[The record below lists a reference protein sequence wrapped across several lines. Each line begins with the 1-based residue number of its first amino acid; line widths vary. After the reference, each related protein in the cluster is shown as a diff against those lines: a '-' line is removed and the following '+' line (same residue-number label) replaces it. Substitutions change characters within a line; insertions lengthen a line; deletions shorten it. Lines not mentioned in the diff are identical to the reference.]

1 MHSVS
6 GKVLTFCSLPWIF
19 WFLIPVPPTLLKSS
33 EQPAGNGLRKL
44 WNPTTTGPQATSITL
59 LHTRCFEWCCLLIH
73 LLSPKPKCSY
83 YSRLNASATTGINR
97 KSFLSFNGCRTM
109 HPLCSDALE
118 NYMCAEVRNNRW
130 ESAYISRKSI
140 IDNLEKVNSG
150 RVLGNPGIWAAERE
164 KQASF

>member
-1 MHSVS
+1 
-6 GKVLTFCSLPWIF
+6 
-19 WFLIPVPPTLLKSS
+19 
-33 EQPAGNGLRKL
+33 
-44 WNPTTTGPQATSITL
+44 
-59 LHTRCFEWCCLLIH
+59 
-73 LLSPKPKCSY
+73 
-83 YSRLNASATTGINR
+83 
-97 KSFLSFNGCRTM
+97 M